1 MEIRTLREYKMV
13 AENIKSGARA
23 PDLSYTH
30 HREVAALTPEKQ
42 ELAYRQQRWGM
53 YDDVAEETGY
63 EMNTLRQYKQV
74 AEQVKNDERSSLL
87 GWSHH
92 LQVAALP
99 PEKQEL
105 AYRQQRWGMYDD
117 LAETGYDRD
126 ALRDYKRVSESV
138 KSALRNA
145 DLGFSH
151 HREVAAS

>member
-1 MEIRTLREYKMV
+1 MYDVVAETGMEIRTLREYKMV

-53 YDDVAEETGY
+53 YDDVAE
-63 EMNTLRQYKQV
+63 
-74 AEQVKNDERSSLL
+74 
-87 GWSHH
+87 
-92 LQVAALP
+92 
-99 PEKQEL
+99 
-105 AYRQQRWGMYDD
+105 
-117 LAETGYDRD
+117 TGYDRD